1 MSKSKGNII
10 DPIDLIDGIDIEALV
25 AKRTSGLMQPHLRD
39 KIEKNTRKQFPSG
52 IPAHGTDALRFTFAA
67 LATMGRDI
75 RFDLGRIEGYK
86 NFCNKIWNATRYVQ
100 MNLEGV
106 DHATLASGDIEYSIA
121 DRWIRSRLGAMIET
135 VRAKL
140 AEYRFDLASQ
150 ALYEFA
156 WYEYCDWYLELS
168 KPTLQSTTASD
179 AQKRGARRTLVEV
192 LEAYLRLLHP
202 LMPFITEEI
211 WQSVAPIAGKQ
222 GPTIMLQSYPKRDD
236 FAHDESAERA
246 IAPVKAAIL
255 GARQIR
261 GQLDI
266 PRSRQ
271 MPSFIKTSSAE
282 ARRLIE
288 ENRTYVVALANLSDL
303 QFVDDESTLPP
314 TAMQLVDGETTHVP
328 LASIIDDPDAELAR
342 LAKRK
347 AKVRQD
353 LAKCEGKLNNQNFV
367 ANAPAE
373 IVEQERTRI
382 ADFKQ
387 EIAQLEEQEHRVA
400 LLKQRK

>member
-1 MSKSKGNII
+1 
-10 DPIDLIDGIDIEALV
+10 
-25 AKRTSGLMQPHLRD
+25 
-39 KIEKNTRKQFPSG
+39 
-52 IPAHGTDALRFTFAA
+52 
-67 LATMGRDI
+67 
-75 RFDLGRIEGYK
+75 
-86 NFCNKIWNATRYVQ
+86 
-100 MNLEGV
+100 MNLEGI
-106 DHATLASGDIEYSIA
+106 DHAALAAGDVEYSIA
-121 DRWIRSRLGAMIET
+121 DRWIRSRLGATIES
-135 VRAKL
+135 VRDRL

-168 KPTLQSTTASD
+168 KPTLQSSTASE

-211 WQSVAPIAGKQ
+211 WQSIAPIAGRQ
-222 GPTIMLQSYPKRDD
+222 GPTIMLQPYPKRVE
-236 FAHDESAERA
+236 FEHDEAAERA

-261 GQLDI
+261 GQLDV

-271 MPSFIKTSSAE
+271 MPSFIKASSAD
-282 ARRLIE
+282 ARRLID

-303 QFVDDESTLPP
+303 QFIDDEASLPP

-347 AKVRQD
+347 AKVQQE
-353 LAKCEGKLNNQNFV
+353 LASFERKLSNQSFV
-367 ANAPAE
+367 ANAPPE
-373 IVEQERTRI
+373 IVEQERARI
-382 ADFKQ
+382 VDRKS
-387 EIAQLEEQEHRVA
+387 EIAQLEEQERRVA
-400 LLKQRK
+400 LLAQSK

>member
-1 MSKSKGNII
+1 MS
-10 DPIDLIDGIDIEALV
+10 
-25 AKRTSGLMQPHLRD
+25 
-39 KIEKNTRKQFPSG
+39 
-52 IPAHGTDALRFTFAA
+52 
-67 LATMGRDI
+67 
-75 RFDLGRIEGYK
+75 
-86 NFCNKIWNATRYVQ
+86 
-100 MNLEGV
+100 LEGV
-106 DHATLASGDIEYSIA
+106 DAAALASGAAEYSIA
-121 DRWIRSRLGAMIET
+121 DRWIRSRLGATIET
-135 VRAKL
+135 VRARL
-140 AEYRFDLASQ
+140 AEYRFDLAAQ

-168 KPTLQSTTASD
+168 KPTLQSSTASE

-211 WQSVAPIAGKQ
+211 WQSIAPIAGKQ
-222 GPTIMLQSYPKRDD
+222 GPTIMLQPYPRTAEFPRDE
-236 FAHDESAERA
+236 AAERA

-271 MPSFIKTSSAE
+271 MPSFIKPSSAE

-288 ENRTYVVALANLSDL
+288 ENRAYVVALANLSDL
-303 QFVDDESTLPP
+303 QFVEDEATLPP

-347 AKVRQD
+347 AKVRKD
-353 LAKCEGKLNNQNFV
+353 LAAFEAKLANEKFV

-373 IVEQERTRI
+373 IVAQERTRI
-382 ADFKQ
+382 ADARQ
-387 EIAQLEEQEHRVA
+387 EIAQLEEQERRVA
-400 LLKQRK
+400 LLKQQRQ